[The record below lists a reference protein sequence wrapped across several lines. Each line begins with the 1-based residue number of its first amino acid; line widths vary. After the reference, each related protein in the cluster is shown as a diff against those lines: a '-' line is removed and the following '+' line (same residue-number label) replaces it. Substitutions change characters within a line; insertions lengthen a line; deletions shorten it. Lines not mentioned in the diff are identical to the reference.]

1 MKRMYHAAW
10 GLALALLVALIL
22 LPLTPVYADFG
33 TNWQA
38 EFFNNTDL
46 SGSPTQTITGV
57 NGVNFEGVW
66 GVGAPSINGIT
77 PAGIGADNFSIRFT
91 SSQNLT
97 PGVYNFVV
105 GSDDGMRV
113 FINGA
118 LVYDRFVDRTF
129 TRESFTANI
138 TSSPVNFRVDYYERV
153 DQASVTFQWFLQGST
168 TPVATSGIPPTPAPT
183 SVPLTASVVSVRGL
197 SLRSGPYLGASLI
210 GVLRPGTAYSPLARN
225 TDEGGSFTWFLIN
238 TGTQTGWASG
248 RYLEF
253 TGDVNLIPLQS
264 TVFEQID
271 GAPDLGVLAVPRS
284 IMNFRRRPSQRSAVI
299 GQIEWGAET
308 SLIGRTIQGGN
319 NFWFQ
324 VRYNGQVGW
333 IYAPFVSVR
342 GNINAVPIR

>member
-38 EFFNNTDL
+38 TFFNSTDL
-46 SGSPTQTITGV
+46 SGSPTATLTGI
-57 NGVNFEGVW
+57 NGVNFTW
-66 GVGAPSINGIT
+66 GTSAPVVNGAAVP
-77 PAGIGADNFSIRFT
+77 GIGVDNFSVRFT
-91 SSQNLT
+91 STQNLT

-105 GSDDGMRV
+105 ASDDGVRV

-118 LVYDRFVDRTF
+118 LVLDKF
-129 TRESFTANI
+129 TPRSLTTDSFTANV
-138 TSSPVNFRVDYYERV
+138 TSTPVNFTIEYFEGL
-153 DQASVTFQWFLQGST
+153 DQAVIQFQWFPQGAGTPAVTT
-168 TPVATSGIPPTPAPT
+168 TPVAT

-210 GVLRPGTAYSPLARN
+210 GVLRPGTPYTPLARN
-225 TDEGGSFTWFLIN
+225 TDEGGAFTWYLIN

-253 TGDVNLIPLQS
+253 TGDPNAFPLQS